1 MAGGFYLSVLDTL
14 LIVQA
19 LEHVSREVLRAPPM
33 RSRQD
38 RETAA
43 RMQARRGAL
52 LDRLRRSLPEMPS
65 S

>member
-1 MAGGFYLSVLDTL
+1 MSGFYLSTLDAL

-33 RSRQD
+33 RSRQS

-43 RMQARRGAL
+43 RMQAHRGAL
-52 LDRLRRSLPEMPS
+52 IERLRARLPARPS
-65 S
+65 